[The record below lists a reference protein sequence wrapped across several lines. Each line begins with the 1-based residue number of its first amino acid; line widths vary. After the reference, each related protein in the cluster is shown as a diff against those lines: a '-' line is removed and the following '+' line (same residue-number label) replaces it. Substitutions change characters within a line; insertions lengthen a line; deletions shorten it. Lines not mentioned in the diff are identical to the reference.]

1 MTLDVSKDNENIL
14 EVSIRGDITES
25 NSQEHDNNG
34 SVLSAF
40 STIPSISTIFKT
52 KTKKF
57 NHENWHRDNR
67 SCRKLLQYNNKN
79 TQCTVCSKAFDSII
93 SLSNHIYD
101 HIEKELQKAYEIA
114 KRKQG
119 LKNGSDSN
127 ITTNSNEKTQTP
139 TNESSSTSLV
149 DSTMVESLQ
158 SDMKNKKDENRAK
171 LFQLK
176 KWSYMKMN
184 RKK

>member
-1 MTLDVSKDNENIL
+1 M
-14 EVSIRGDITES
+14 
-25 NSQEHDNNG
+25 
-34 SVLSAF
+34 
-40 STIPSISTIFKT
+40 
-52 KTKKF
+52 
-57 NHENWHRDNR
+57 
-67 SCRKLLQYNNKN
+67 
-79 TQCTVCSKAFDSII
+79 
-93 SLSNHIYD
+93 
-101 HIEKELQKAYEIA
+101 QKAYEIA

-176 KWSYMKMN
+176 K
-184 RKK
+184 